1 MFHIDGIVPIIPTP
15 FTASDEIDQDVYQS
29 LLDFAVKSKAVAVCL
44 PAYASEFY
52 KLSEA
57 ERLQCVSLAVK
68 HARGRLPVIAQV
80 NSPSLRHAI
89 EAAKHAA
96 GLGASALNT
105 AVPRI
110 FPTSENDLLRYFE
123 PLLNSVS
130 LPYLVQDFNP
140 GGASV
145 SPAFIARLKQACP
158 NFTYIKLEE
167 PLLAAKVHAIIAATA
182 GAVGVLE
189 GWGGMHTIELASE
202 GISGVMP
209 SLGLTDFLNHI
220 YHLVKAGKR
229 AEAYPMFSAILP
241 QIVYSLQNLELY
253 HHCEKRLL
261 AARGVRIGKQVRPL
275 ARALSAHEEAHI
287 DFLNSR
293 IMEAAATYFTI

>member
-1 MFHIDGIVPIIPTP
+1 
-15 FTASDEIDQDVYQS
+15 
-29 LLDFAVKSKAVAVCL
+29 
-44 PAYASEFY
+44 
-52 KLSEA
+52 
-57 ERLQCVSLAVK
+57 
-68 HARGRLPVIAQV
+68 
-80 NSPSLRHAI
+80 
-89 EAAKHAA
+89 
-96 GLGASALNT
+96 
-105 AVPRI
+105 
-110 FPTSENDLLRYFE
+110 
-123 PLLNSVS
+123 
-130 LPYLVQDFNP
+130 
-140 GGASV
+140 
-145 SPAFIARLKQACP
+145 
-158 NFTYIKLEE
+158 
-167 PLLAAKVHAIIAATA
+167 
-182 GAVGVLE
+182 
-189 GWGGMHTIELASE
+189 MHTIEIASE

-220 YHLVKAGKR
+220 YRLVKAGKR